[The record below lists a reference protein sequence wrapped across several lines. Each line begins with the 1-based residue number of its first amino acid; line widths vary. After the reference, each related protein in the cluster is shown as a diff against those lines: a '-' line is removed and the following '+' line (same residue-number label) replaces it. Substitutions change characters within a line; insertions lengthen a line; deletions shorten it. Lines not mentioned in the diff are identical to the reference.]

1 MIGGL
6 VNCIFQLFVFEE
18 KKKRKKKNIF
28 VLKNHIE

>member
-1 MIGGL
+1 MKGGL

-18 KKKRKKKNIF
+18 KKQEKKNIF